1 MMRTEL
7 TELGLEVKNL
17 QKVYKSYDGNEPVV
31 ALRNLNLQVK
41 KGSFF
46 GLLGP
51 NGAGKSTLINIL
63 AGLVIKTSGTVKIR
77 NIDQDINVREFKRS
91 IGVVPQETN
100 FDPFLTPYES
110 LDIQAGLYGVRK
122 SERNIKQLLKRLGLE
137 RKSNAYMRSL
147 SGGMRRRLLIGKALV
162 HKPKVVI
169 LDEPTAGV
177 DIELREM
184 LWDYMKDLN
193 ANGTTIIL
201 TTHYLEEAESL
212 CEKIAILNK
221 GELIACNDTSDLLAR
236 VNLKII
242 NIRYSNLNLKKIDL
256 PDKASLKENKNQK
269 LSISYDR
276 NEIKTDQLLDCLRTQ
291 GIEIIDLSTEEAD
304 LADVF
309 RLLTKNN

>member
-1 MMRTEL
+1 
-7 TELGLEVKNL
+7 
-17 QKVYKSYDGNEPVV
+17 
-31 ALRNLNLQVK
+31 
-41 KGSFF
+41 
-46 GLLGP
+46 
-51 NGAGKSTLINIL
+51 
-63 AGLVIKTSGTVKIR
+63 
-77 NIDQDINVREFKRS
+77 
-91 IGVVPQETN
+91 
-100 FDPFLTPYES
+100 
-110 LDIQAGLYGVRK
+110 
-122 SERNIKQLLKRLGLE
+122 
-137 RKSNAYMRSL
+137 MRSL

-162 HKPKVVI
+162 HAPKVVI

-201 TTHYLEEAESL
+201 TTHYLEEAQAL

-221 GELIACNDTSDLLAR
+221 GELIACNDTSDLLSR

-242 NIRYSNLNLKKIDL
+242 NIKYSNLNLKKINL

-276 NEIKTDQLLDCLRTQ
+276 NEIKTDQLLDCLRSQ
-291 GIEIIDLSTEEAD
+291 GIRIMDLSTEEAD

>member
-1 MMRTEL
+1 
-7 TELGLEVKNL
+7 
-17 QKVYKSYDGNEPVV
+17 
-31 ALRNLNLQVK
+31 
-41 KGSFF
+41 
-46 GLLGP
+46 
-51 NGAGKSTLINIL
+51 
-63 AGLVIKTSGTVKIR
+63 
-77 NIDQDINVREFKRS
+77 
-91 IGVVPQETN
+91 
-100 FDPFLTPYES
+100 
-110 LDIQAGLYGVRK
+110 
-122 SERNIKQLLKRLGLE
+122 
-137 RKSNAYMRSL
+137 MRSL

-242 NIRYSNLNLKKIDL
+242 NIKYSNLNLKKIDL

>member
-1 MMRTEL
+1 MMKTDLVEF
-7 TELGLEVKNL
+7 GLEVKNL
-17 QKVYKSYDGNEPVV
+17 QKVYKGYDGNAPVV

-63 AGLVIKTSGTVKIR
+63 AGLVIKTSGIVKIR
-77 NIDQDINVREFKRS
+77 DIDQDINVREFKRS

-122 SERNIKQLLKRLGLE
+122 SERKINQLLRRLGLE
-137 RKSNAYMRSL
+137 RKANAYMRSL

-162 HKPKVVI
+162 HTPKVVI

-184 LWDYMKDLN
+184 LWDYMKHLN

-201 TTHYLEEAESL
+201 TTHYLEEAEAL

-236 VNLKII
+236 VNLKVI
-242 NIRYSNLNLKKIDL
+242 NIKYSNSNLKKINL
-256 PDKASLKENKNQK
+256 PDKASIKENKNQR
-269 LSISYDR
+269 LSISYNR
-276 NEIKTDQLLDCLRTQ
+276 NEIKTDQLLDCLRSQ
-291 GIEIIDLSTEEAD
+291 GIEIMDLSTEEAD

>member
-1 MMRTEL
+1 MRTEL

-31 ALRNLNLQVK
+31 ALKNLNLQVK

-63 AGLVIKTSGTVKIR
+63 AGLVIKTSGIVKIG
-77 NIDQDINVREFKRS
+77 NINQDTNVREFKRS

-122 SERNIKQLLKRLGLE
+122 SERKIAQILKKLGLE
-137 RKSNAYMRSL
+137 SKANAYMRSL

-162 HKPKVVI
+162 HSPDVVI

-184 LWDYMKDLN
+184 LWSYLKDLN
-193 ANGTTIIL
+193 AKGTTIIL
-201 TTHYLEEAESL
+201 TTHYLEEAEAL
-212 CEKIAILNK
+212 CERIAILNE
-221 GELIACNDTSDLLAR
+221 GELIACNDTNDLLDR
-236 VNLKII
+236 VNLKVI
-242 NIRYSNLNLKKIDL
+242 NIKYSNSQLKKINL
-256 PDKASLKENKNQK
+256 PKKASLKENKNKK

-276 NEIKTDQLLDCLRTQ
+276 NEIKTNQLLDSLRSQ
-291 GIEIIDLSTEEAD
+291 GLEILDLSTEEAD

-309 RLLTKNN
+309 RLLTKSN

>member
-1 MMRTEL
+1 MIKPEL
-7 TELGLEVKNL
+7 TEFGLEVKNL
-17 QKVYKSYDGNEPVV
+17 RKVYRGSYGNEPVV
-31 ALRNLNLQVK
+31 ALEGLDLQVK
-41 KGSFF
+41 RGSFF

-63 AGLVIKTSGTVKIR
+63 AGLVIKTSGIVKIG
-77 NIDQDINVREFKRS
+77 NIDQDINIREFKRS

-122 SERNIKQLLKRLGLE
+122 SNRNINQILKRLGLE
-137 RKSNAYMRSL
+137 GKSNAYMRSL

-162 HKPKVVI
+162 HAPKVVI

-201 TTHYLEEAESL
+201 TTHYLEEAQAL

-236 VNLKII
+236 VNLKVI
-242 NIRYSNLNLKKIDL
+242 NIKYSNLNLKKISL

-276 NEIKTDQLLDCLRTQ
+276 NEIKTDQLLDCLRSQ
-291 GIEIIDLSTEEAD
+291 GIIIMDLSTEEAD

>member
-1 MMRTEL
+1 MRKTDLPEF
-7 TELGLEVKNL
+7 GLEVQNL
-17 QKVYKSYDGNEPVV
+17 QKVYKGYDGNAPVV
-31 ALRNLNLQVK
+31 ALRNVNLQVK

-63 AGLVIKTSGTVKIR
+63 AGLVIKTSGIVKIR

-122 SERNIKQLLKRLGLE
+122 SERKIKQLLKRLGLE
-137 RKSNAYMRSL
+137 GKSNAYMRSL

-162 HKPKVVI
+162 HAPEVVI

-201 TTHYLEEAESL
+201 TTHYLEEAEAL
-212 CEKIAILNK
+212 CEKIAILNN
-221 GELIACNDTSDLLAR
+221 GQLIACNDTSELLAR
-236 VNLKII
+236 VNLKVI
-242 NIRYSNLNLKKIDL
+242 NVKYSNMDLNKITL
-256 PDKASLKENKNQK
+256 PYKACLKENKNQK
-269 LSISYDR
+269 LSISYNR
-276 NEIKTDQLLDCLRTQ
+276 NEIKTDQLLDCLRAQ
-291 GIEIIDLSTEEAD
+291 GLEILDLSTEEAD

>member
-1 MMRTEL
+1 MRREL
-7 TELGLEVKNL
+7 AELGLEVQNL
-17 QKVYKSYDGNEPVV
+17 QKVYKGYDRSEPVV
-31 ALRNLNLQVK
+31 ALKNLSLEVK

-63 AGLVIKTSGTVKIR
+63 AGLVIKTSGKVKIR

-122 SERNIKQLLKRLGLE
+122 SERKINQLLRRLGLE
-137 RKSNAYMRSL
+137 GKSNAYMRSL
-147 SGGMRRRLLIGKALV
+147 SGGMRRRFLIGKALV
-162 HKPKVVI
+162 HAPKVVI

-184 LWDYMKDLN
+184 LWDYMKHLN

-201 TTHYLEEAESL
+201 TTHYLEEAEAL
-212 CEKIAILNK
+212 CERIAILNE
-221 GELIACNDTSDLLAR
+221 GELIACNDTSDLLAK
-236 VNLKII
+236 VNLKVI
-242 NIRYSNLNLKKIDL
+242 NIKYSNLNLKKINL
-256 PDKASLKENKNQK
+256 PDKAILKENKNQR

-276 NEIKTDQLLDCLRTQ
+276 NEIKTDQLLDCLRSQ
-291 GIEIIDLSTEEAD
+291 GIRIVHLSTEEAD

-309 RLLTKNN
+309 RLLTANN

>member
-1 MMRTEL
+1 MIKPEL
-7 TELGLEVKNL
+7 TEFGLEVKNL
-17 QKVYKSYDGNEPVV
+17 RKVYRGSDGNEPVV
-31 ALRNLNLQVK
+31 ALEELDLQVK
-41 KGSFF
+41 RGSFF

-63 AGLVIKTSGTVKIR
+63 AGLVIKTSGIVKIG
-77 NIDQDINVREFKRS
+77 NIDQDINIREFKRS

-122 SERNIKQLLKRLGLE
+122 SNRNINQILKRLGLE
-137 RKSNAYMRSL
+137 GKSNAYMRSL

-162 HKPKVVI
+162 HAPEVVI

-184 LWDYMKDLN
+184 LWTYMKDLN
-193 ANGTTIIL
+193 AKGTTIIL
-201 TTHYLEEAESL
+201 TTHYLEEAEAL

-221 GELIACNDTSDLLAR
+221 GKLIACDDTSDLLAK
-236 VNLKII
+236 VNLKVI
-242 NIRYSNLNLKKIDL
+242 NVKYNNPHLEKIKL
-256 PDKASLKENKNQK
+256 PEKASLKEHKNQK
-269 LSISYDR
+269 LSISYNR
-276 NEIKTDQLLDCLRTQ
+276 NEIKIDQIIDCLRSQ
-291 GIEIIDLSTEEAD
+291 GLEIMDLSTEEAD

-309 RLLTKNN
+309 RLLTQSS

>member
-1 MMRTEL
+1 MIKTEF
-7 TELGLEVKNL
+7 GLEVQNL
-17 QKVYKSYDGNEPVV
+17 RKVYKSNDANEPVV
-31 ALRNLNLQVK
+31 ALEKLDLQVK

-63 AGLVIKTSGTVKIR
+63 AGLVVKTSGVVKIR
-77 NIDQDINVREFKRS
+77 HIDQDINVREFKRS

-110 LDIQAGLYGVRK
+110 LNIQAGLYGVRK
-122 SERNIKQLLKRLGLE
+122 SDRQINQILKKLGLE
-137 RKSNAYMRSL
+137 GKSSAYMRSL

-162 HKPKVVI
+162 HAPEVVI

-184 LWDYMKDLN
+184 LWNYMKDLN
-193 ANGTTIIL
+193 AKGTTIIL
-201 TTHYLEEAESL
+201 TTHYLEEAEAL

-221 GELIACNDTSDLLAR
+221 GELIACNDTSDLLAK
-236 VNLKII
+236 VNLKVL
-242 NIRYSNLNLKKIDL
+242 NIKFNNLG
-256 PDKASLKENKNQK
+256 PDKIKLPEKAKLKEHQNQK
-269 LSISYDR
+269 LSISYNR
-276 NEIKTDQLLDCLRTQ
+276 NEIKIDQILDCLKSQ
-291 GIEIIDLSTEEAD
+291 GLEIIDLSTEEAD

-309 RLLTKNN
+309 RLLTNKNDR

>member
-1 MMRTEL
+1 MIKPEL
-7 TELGLEVKNL
+7 TKFGLEVKNL
-17 QKVYKSYDGNEPVV
+17 RKVYRGSGGNEPVV
-31 ALRNLNLQVK
+31 ALEELDLQVK
-41 KGSFF
+41 RGSFF

-63 AGLVIKTSGTVKIR
+63 AGLVIKTSGRVKIG
-77 NIDQDINVREFKRS
+77 NIDQDIDIREFKRS

-122 SERNIKQLLKRLGLE
+122 SNRNINQILKRLGLE
-137 RKSNAYMRSL
+137 GKSDAYMRSL

-162 HKPKVVI
+162 HAPEVVI

-184 LWDYMKDLN
+184 LWNYMKDLN
-193 ANGTTIIL
+193 AKGTTIIL
-201 TTHYLEEAESL
+201 TTHYLEEAEAL

-221 GELIACNDTSDLLAR
+221 GKLIACDDTSDLLAK
-236 VNLKII
+236 VNLKVI
-242 NIRYSNLNLKKIDL
+242 NIKYNNPHLDKIKL
-256 PDKASLKENKNQK
+256 PEKASLKEHKNQK
-269 LSISYDR
+269 LSVSYNR
-276 NEIKTDQLLDCLRTQ
+276 NEIKIDQIIDCLRSQ
-291 GIEIIDLSTEEAD
+291 GLEIMDLSTEEAD

-309 RLLTKNN
+309 RLLTQSN

>member
-1 MMRTEL
+1 MIKTEF
-7 TELGLEVKNL
+7 GLEVQNL
-17 QKVYKSYDGNEPVV
+17 RKVYKSNDAIEPVV
-31 ALRNLNLQVK
+31 ALKKLDLQVK

-63 AGLVIKTSGTVKIR
+63 AGLVIKTSGIVKIR
-77 NIDQDINVREFKRS
+77 QIDQDINVREFKRS

-110 LDIQAGLYGVRK
+110 LNIQAGLYGVRK
-122 SERNIKQLLKRLGLE
+122 SDRQINQILKKLGLE
-137 RKSNAYMRSL
+137 GKSSAYMRSL

-162 HKPKVVI
+162 HAPEVVI

-184 LWDYMKDLN
+184 LWNYMKDLN
-193 ANGTTIIL
+193 AKGTTIIL
-201 TTHYLEEAESL
+201 TTHYLEEAEAL

-221 GELIACNDTSDLLAR
+221 GELIACNDTSDLLAK
-236 VNLKII
+236 VNLKVL
-242 NIRYSNLNLKKIDL
+242 NIKFNNLD
-256 PDKASLKENKNQK
+256 PDKIKLPEKARLKEHQNQK
-269 LSISYDR
+269 LSISYNR
-276 NEIKTDQLLDCLRTQ
+276 NEIKIDQILDCFKSQ
-291 GIEIIDLSTEEAD
+291 GLEIIDLSTEEAD

-309 RLLTKNN
+309 RLLTNKNNH

>member
-1 MMRTEL
+1 MRSEL
-7 TELGLEVKNL
+7 IELGLEVQNL
-17 QKVYKSYDGNEPVV
+17 HKVYKGHDKSEPIV
-31 ALRNLNLQVK
+31 ALKNLSLQVK
-41 KGSFF
+41 KGAFF

-63 AGLVIKTSGTVKIR
+63 AGLVIKTSGKVKIR

-122 SERNIKQLLKRLGLE
+122 SERNINQLLKRLGLE
-137 RKSNAYMRSL
+137 GKSNAYMRSL

-162 HKPKVVI
+162 HAPKVVI

-201 TTHYLEEAESL
+201 TTHYLEEAQAL

-236 VNLKII
+236 VNLKVI
-242 NIRYSNLNLKKIDL
+242 NIKYSNLNHKKIHL
-256 PDKASLKENKNQK
+256 PDKATLKENKNQK

-276 NEIKTDQLLDCLRTQ
+276 NEVKTDQLLDCLRSQ
-291 GIEIIDLSTEEAD
+291 GIIIMDLSTEEAD

>member
-1 MMRTEL
+1 MINTEF
-7 TELGLEVKNL
+7 GLEIQNL
-17 QKVYKSYDGNEPVV
+17 RKVYKSNDANEPVV
-31 ALRNLNLQVK
+31 ALEKLDLQVK

-63 AGLVIKTSGTVKIR
+63 AGLVIKTSGIVKIR
-77 NIDQDINVREFKRS
+77 HIDQDINVREFKRS

-110 LDIQAGLYGVRK
+110 LNIQAGLYGVRK
-122 SERNIKQLLKRLGLE
+122 SDRQINQILKKLGLE
-137 RKSNAYMRSL
+137 GKSSAYMRSL

-162 HKPKVVI
+162 HAPEVVI

-184 LWDYMKDLN
+184 LWNYMKDLN
-193 ANGTTIIL
+193 AKGTTIIL
-201 TTHYLEEAESL
+201 TTHYLEEAEAL

-221 GELIACNDTSDLLAR
+221 GELIACNDTSDLLAK
-236 VNLKII
+236 VNLKVL
-242 NIRYSNLNLKKIDL
+242 NIKFNNLDLDKIKL
-256 PDKASLKENKNQK
+256 PEKARLKEHQNQK
-269 LSISYDR
+269 LSISYNR
-276 NEIKTDQLLDCLRTQ
+276 NEIKIDQILDCLKSQ
-291 GIEIIDLSTEEAD
+291 GLEIIDLSTEEAD

-309 RLLTKNN
+309 RLLTQSS

>member
-1 MMRTEL
+1 MIKTEL
-7 TELGLEVKNL
+7 KEFGLEVKNL
-17 QKVYKSYDGNEPVV
+17 RKVYKSNDGNEQVV
-31 ALRNLNLQVK
+31 ALQKLDLQVK

-63 AGLVIKTSGTVKIR
+63 AGLVIKSSGTVKIGH
-77 NIDQDINVREFKRS
+77 IDQDINVREFKRS

-122 SERNIKQLLKRLGLE
+122 SDRQIDKILKILGLE
-137 RKSNAYMRSL
+137 GKSSAYMRSL

-162 HKPKVVI
+162 HSPEVVI

-184 LWDYMKDLN
+184 LWNYMKDLN
-193 ANGTTIIL
+193 AKGTTIIL
-201 TTHYLEEAESL
+201 TTHYLEEAEAL

-221 GELIACNDTSDLLAR
+221 GKLIACNDTSDLLAK
-236 VNLKII
+236 VNLKVI
-242 NIRYSNLNLKKIDL
+242 NIRYNKVDLEKISL
-256 PDKASLKENKNQK
+256 PEKATLKEHKNQK
-269 LSISYDR
+269 LAISYNR
-276 NEIKTDQLLDCLRTQ
+276 NEIKVDQILDCLRSQ
-291 GIEIIDLSTEEAD
+291 GLEIIDLSTEEAD

-309 RLLTKNN
+309 RLLTNKS

>member
-1 MMRTEL
+1 MIKTEF
-7 TELGLEVKNL
+7 GLEVQNL
-17 QKVYKSYDGNEPVV
+17 RKVYKSNDVNEPVV
-31 ALRNLNLQVK
+31 ALEKLDLQVK

-63 AGLVIKTSGTVKIR
+63 AGLVIKTSGVVKIR
-77 NIDQDINVREFKRS
+77 HIDQDINVREFKRS

-110 LDIQAGLYGVRK
+110 LNIQAGLYGVRK
-122 SERNIKQLLKRLGLE
+122 SDRQINQILKKLGLE
-137 RKSNAYMRSL
+137 GKSSAYMRSL

-162 HKPKVVI
+162 HAPEVVI

-184 LWDYMKDLN
+184 LWNYMKDLN
-193 ANGTTIIL
+193 AKGTTIIL
-201 TTHYLEEAESL
+201 TTHYLEEAEAL

-221 GELIACNDTSDLLAR
+221 GKLIACNDTSDLLAK
-236 VNLKII
+236 VNLKVL
-242 NIRYSNLNLKKIDL
+242 NIKFNNLDLDKIKL
-256 PDKASLKENKNQK
+256 PEKARLKEHQNQK
-269 LSISYDR
+269 LSISYNR
-276 NEIKTDQLLDCLRTQ
+276 NEIKIDQILDCLKSQ
-291 GIEIIDLSTEEAD
+291 GLEIIDLSTEEAD

-309 RLLTKNN
+309 RLLTNKNNN

>member
-1 MMRTEL
+1 M
-7 TELGLEVKNL
+7 
-17 QKVYKSYDGNEPVV
+17 
-31 ALRNLNLQVK
+31 
-41 KGSFF
+41 
-46 GLLGP
+46 
-51 NGAGKSTLINIL
+51 
-63 AGLVIKTSGTVKIR
+63 
-77 NIDQDINVREFKRS
+77 
-91 IGVVPQETN
+91 
-100 FDPFLTPYES
+100 
-110 LDIQAGLYGVRK
+110 
-122 SERNIKQLLKRLGLE
+122 
-137 RKSNAYMRSL
+137 
-147 SGGMRRRLLIGKALV
+147 
-162 HKPKVVI
+162 I

-242 NIRYSNLNLKKIDL
+242 NIKYSNLNLKKIDL

-291 GIEIIDLSTEEAD
+291 EW
-304 LADVF
+304 
-309 RLLTKNN
+309 K

>member
-1 MMRTEL
+1 M
-7 TELGLEVKNL
+7 
-17 QKVYKSYDGNEPVV
+17 
-31 ALRNLNLQVK
+31 
-41 KGSFF
+41 
-46 GLLGP
+46 
-51 NGAGKSTLINIL
+51 
-63 AGLVIKTSGTVKIR
+63 
-77 NIDQDINVREFKRS
+77 
-91 IGVVPQETN
+91 
-100 FDPFLTPYES
+100 
-110 LDIQAGLYGVRK
+110 
-122 SERNIKQLLKRLGLE
+122 
-137 RKSNAYMRSL
+137 
-147 SGGMRRRLLIGKALV
+147 LIGKALV
-162 HKPKVVI
+162 HAPKVVI

-201 TTHYLEEAESL
+201 TTHYLEEAEAL

-242 NIRYSNLNLKKIDL
+242 NIKYSNLNLKKIDL

-276 NEIKTDQLLDCLRTQ
+276 NEIKTDQLLDCLRSQ
-291 GIEIIDLSTEEAD
+291 GLEIMDLSTEEAD

>member
-1 MMRTEL
+1 
-7 TELGLEVKNL
+7 
-17 QKVYKSYDGNEPVV
+17 
-31 ALRNLNLQVK
+31 
-41 KGSFF
+41 
-46 GLLGP
+46 
-51 NGAGKSTLINIL
+51 
-63 AGLVIKTSGTVKIR
+63 
-77 NIDQDINVREFKRS
+77 
-91 IGVVPQETN
+91 
-100 FDPFLTPYES
+100 
-110 LDIQAGLYGVRK
+110 
-122 SERNIKQLLKRLGLE
+122 
-137 RKSNAYMRSL
+137 MRSL

-162 HKPKVVI
+162 HAPKVII

-201 TTHYLEEAESL
+201 TTHYLEEAQAL

-236 VNLKII
+236 VNLKVI
-242 NIRYSNLNLKKIDL
+242 NIKYSNLNLKKINL

-276 NEIKTDQLLDCLRTQ
+276 NEIKTDQLLDCLRSQ
-291 GIEIIDLSTEEAD
+291 GIVIMDLSTEEAD

-309 RLLTKNN
+309 RLLTKSN

>member
-122 SERNIKQLLKRLGLE
+122 SERNINQLLKRLGLE
-137 RKSNAYMRSL
+137 GKSNAYMRSL

-162 HKPKVVI
+162 HTPKVVI

-236 VNLKII
+236 VNLK
-242 NIRYSNLNLKKIDL
+242 L
-256 PDKASLKENKNQK
+256 
-269 LSISYDR
+269 
-276 NEIKTDQLLDCLRTQ
+276 
-291 GIEIIDLSTEEAD
+291 
-304 LADVF
+304 
-309 RLLTKNN
+309 

>member
-1 MMRTEL
+1 MIKTEF
-7 TELGLEVKNL
+7 GLEVQNL
-17 QKVYKSYDGNEPVV
+17 RKVYKSNDANEPVV
-31 ALRNLNLQVK
+31 ALEKLDLQVK

-63 AGLVIKTSGTVKIR
+63 AGLVIKTSGIVKIR
-77 NIDQDINVREFKRS
+77 HIDQDINVREFKRS

-110 LDIQAGLYGVRK
+110 LNIQAGLYGVRK
-122 SERNIKQLLKRLGLE
+122 SDRQINQILKKLGLE
-137 RKSNAYMRSL
+137 GKSSAYMRSL

-162 HKPKVVI
+162 HAPEVVI

-184 LWDYMKDLN
+184 LWNYMKDLN
-193 ANGTTIIL
+193 AKGTTIIL
-201 TTHYLEEAESL
+201 TTHYLEEAEAL

-221 GELIACNDTSDLLAR
+221 GELIACNDTSDLLAK
-236 VNLKII
+236 VNLKVL
-242 NIRYSNLNLKKIDL
+242 NIKFNNLDPDKIKLPEKARLKKHQ
-256 PDKASLKENKNQK
+256 NQK
-269 LSISYDR
+269 LSISYNR
-276 NEIKTDQLLDCLRTQ
+276 NEIKIDQILECLKSQ
-291 GIEIIDLSTEEAD
+291 GLEIIDLSTEEAD

-309 RLLTKNN
+309 RLLTKKK

>member
-1 MMRTEL
+1 MRTEL
-7 TELGLEVKNL
+7 TELGLEVQNL
-17 QKVYKSYDGNEPVV
+17 QKVYKGYDRSEPVV
-31 ALRNLNLQVK
+31 ALKNLSLQVK

-63 AGLVIKTSGTVKIR
+63 AGLVIKTSGKVKIR

-122 SERNIKQLLKRLGLE
+122 SERKINQLLRRLGLE
-137 RKSNAYMRSL
+137 GKSHAYMRSL

-162 HKPKVVI
+162 HSPKVVI

-184 LWDYMKDLN
+184 LWDYMKYLN
-193 ANGTTIIL
+193 ENGTTVIL
-201 TTHYLEEAESL
+201 TTHYLEEAEAL

-236 VNLKII
+236 VNLKVI
-242 NIRYSNLNLKKIDL
+242 NIKYSNSNLKKINL
-256 PDKASLKENKNQK
+256 PAKASIKENKNQR
-269 LSISYDR
+269 LSISYNR
-276 NEIKTDQLLDCLRTQ
+276 NEIKTDQLLDSLRSQ
-291 GIEIIDLSTEEAD
+291 GLEIIDLSTEEAD

>member
-1 MMRTEL
+1 MIKTDL
-7 TELGLEVKNL
+7 TEFGLEIQNL
-17 QKVYKSYDGNEPVV
+17 QKVYKAQEGNEPIV
-31 ALRNLNLQVK
+31 ALKNLDLQVK

-63 AGLVIKTSGTVKIR
+63 AGLVIKTSGIVKIR
-77 NIDQDINVREFKRS
+77 NIDQDVNVREFKRS

-122 SERNIKQLLKRLGLE
+122 SDRKIRQLLHRLGLE
-137 RKSNAYMRSL
+137 AKSNAYMRSL

-162 HKPKVVI
+162 HTPEVVI

-184 LWDYMKDLN
+184 LWNYMKDLN
-193 ANGTTIIL
+193 ARGTTIIL
-201 TTHYLEEAESL
+201 TTHYLEEAEAL

-236 VNLKII
+236 VNLKVI
-242 NIRYSNLNLKKIDL
+242 NIKYNNLHIKKIKL
-256 PDKASLKENKNQK
+256 PEKASLKENKNNK
-269 LSISYDR
+269 LSISYNR
-276 NEIKTDQLLDCLRTQ
+276 NEIKTDQLLDCLRSQ
-291 GIEIIDLSTEEAD
+291 GLEIIDLSTEEAD

>member
-1 MMRTEL
+1 MIKTDL
-7 TELGLEVKNL
+7 TEFGLEIQNL
-17 QKVYKSYDGNEPVV
+17 QKVYKAQEGNEPIV
-31 ALRNLNLQVK
+31 ALKNLDLQVK

-63 AGLVIKTSGTVKIR
+63 AGLVIKTSGIVKIR
-77 NIDQDINVREFKRS
+77 NIDQDVNVREFKRS

-122 SERNIKQLLKRLGLE
+122 SDRKIRQLLHRLGLDA
-137 RKSNAYMRSL
+137 KSNAYMRSL

-162 HKPKVVI
+162 HTPEVVI

-184 LWDYMKDLN
+184 LWNYMKDLN
-193 ANGTTIIL
+193 AKGTTIIL
-201 TTHYLEEAESL
+201 TTHYLEEAEAL

-236 VNLKII
+236 VNLKVI
-242 NIRYSNLNLKKIDL
+242 NIKYNNLRIKKIKL
-256 PDKASLKENKNQK
+256 PEKASLKENKNNK
-269 LSISYDR
+269 LSISYNR
-276 NEIKTDQLLDCLRTQ
+276 NEIKTDQLLDCLRSQ
-291 GIEIIDLSTEEAD
+291 GLEIIDLSTEEAD

>member
-1 MMRTEL
+1 MRTEL
-7 TELGLEVKNL
+7 TELGLEVQNL
-17 QKVYKSYDGNEPVV
+17 RKVYKGYDRSEPVV
-31 ALRNLNLQVK
+31 ALKNLSLQVK

-63 AGLVIKTSGTVKIR
+63 AGLVIKTSGKVKIR

-122 SERNIKQLLKRLGLE
+122 SERNISQLLKRLGLE
-137 RKSNAYMRSL
+137 GKSNAYMRSL

-162 HKPKVVI
+162 HTPKVVI

-201 TTHYLEEAESL
+201 TTHYLEEAQAL

-236 VNLKII
+236 
-242 NIRYSNLNLKKIDL
+242 
-256 PDKASLKENKNQK
+256 EN
-269 LSISYDR
+269 
-276 NEIKTDQLLDCLRTQ
+276 
-291 GIEIIDLSTEEAD
+291 
-304 LADVF
+304 
-309 RLLTKNN
+309 

>member
-1 MMRTEL
+1 MRTEL
-7 TELGLEVKNL
+7 TELGLEVQNL
-17 QKVYKSYDGNEPVV
+17 QKIYKGYDRSAPVV
-31 ALRNLNLQVK
+31 ALKNLSLQVK

-63 AGLVIKTSGTVKIR
+63 AGLVIKTSGKVKIR

-122 SERNIKQLLKRLGLE
+122 SERNINQLLKRLGLE
-137 RKSNAYMRSL
+137 GKSNSYMRSL

-162 HKPKVVI
+162 HAPKVVI

-201 TTHYLEEAESL
+201 TTHYLEEAQAL

-236 VNLKII
+236 VNLKVI
-242 NIRYSNLNLKKIDL
+242 NIKYSNLNLKKINL

-276 NEIKTDQLLDCLRTQ
+276 NEIKTDQLLDCLRSQ
-291 GIEIIDLSTEEAD
+291 GIIIMDLSTEEAD

-309 RLLTKNN
+309 RLLTKNK

>member
-1 MMRTEL
+1 MRTEL
-7 TELGLEVKNL
+7 TELGLEVQNL
-17 QKVYKSYDGNEPVV
+17 HKVYKSDDRSEPVV
-31 ALRNLNLQVK
+31 ALKNLSLEVK

-63 AGLVIKTSGTVKIR
+63 AGLVIKTSGKVKIR

-122 SERNIKQLLKRLGLE
+122 SERNINQLLKRLGLE
-137 RKSNAYMRSL
+137 GKSNAYMRSL

-162 HKPKVVI
+162 HAPKVVI

-184 LWDYMKDLN
+184 LWDYMKYLN
-193 ANGTTIIL
+193 ENGTTVIL
-201 TTHYLEEAESL
+201 TTHYLEEAEAL
-212 CEKIAILNK
+212 CEKIAILNN

-236 VNLKII
+236 VNLKVI
-242 NIRYSNLNLKKIDL
+242 NIKYSNSNLKKINL
-256 PDKASLKENKNQK
+256 PDKASIKENKNQR
-269 LSISYDR
+269 LSISYNR
-276 NEIKTDQLLDCLRTQ
+276 NEIKTDQLLDSLRSQ
-291 GIEIIDLSTEEAD
+291 GLEIIDLSTEEAD